1 MIARPGQTGWQTILA
16 DLALILFMIC
26 ASALSVAEGPAP
38 AADKAQAA
46 PLRLPVAP
54 SRPAASHPVA
64 PSQQAEP
71 VGVWRDGPGAPPLA
85 QWLADQAGDPRLRLS
100 IVVRYAPQS
109 GGRAAALDQA
119 AALARA
125 AGPRAATARLVVEPG
140 AQPGASVALGYD
152 AESL

>member
-46 PLRLPVAP
+46 PLRPSVAP
-54 SRPAASHPVA
+54 PHPVV

-100 IVVRYAPQS
+100 IVVRYAPQP

-125 AGPRAATARLVVEPG
+125 AGPRAVTARLVVEPG

>member
-38 AADKAQAA
+38 AAVKAQAA
-46 PLRLPVAP
+46 PLRAP
-54 SRPAASHPVA
+54 PPPAPHPVT

-85 QWLADQAGDPRLRLS
+85 QWLADQAADPRLRLS
-100 IVVRYAPQS
+100 IVVRYGARSANPQS
-109 GGRAAALDQA
+109 AREAALEQA
-119 AALARA
+119 ARLART
-125 AGPRAATARLVVEPG
+125 AGPRAGSARVVVEPG

-152 AESL
+152 EESL